1 MDSAMISQPFTHRAW
16 WPIRF
21 SFHLPCA
28 LVVFVPRGQSVGL
41 TQGFEHRGLLTVCR
55 LHSWYHFSKLS
66 EDVSLWNRR
75 MLTRAEATTLG
86 QHTTFLS
93 RRGQKQFLKRPSVNW
108 TVLGSICPLVSFWG
122 STCVF
127 FIPWTQRSL
136 CLEAACQ
143 VPVCEEV
150 GVLVSDH
157 ALWHLFLLPYPDY
170 KWA

>member
-66 EDVSLWNRR
+66 EDVSLWNRH
-75 MLTRAEATTLG
+75 MLTRVEATTPG
-86 QHTTFLS
+86 QHRTFLS
-93 RRGQKQFLKRPSVNW
+93 RRVQKQFLKRPSVNW
-108 TVLGSICPLVSFWG
+108 TVLGSICLLVSFWG

-127 FIPWTQRSL
+127 DSVDTEIIVSGGCLPSPCLWRSWCASIWPCTL
-136 CLEAACQ
+136 T
-143 VPVCEEV
+143 P
-150 GVLVSDH
+150 
-157 ALWHLFLLPYPDY
+157 LL
-170 KWA
+170 ASISRL